1 VKTALALAMIT
12 AAVPLA
18 LAPGQSQALTGGL
31 AGGGVSALT
40 FANPFH
46 DDHSHMRVP
55 FTTVGRAWSGSA
67 ASSPPPRVT
76 IFGDSVPDSLQY
88 VPEARA
94 LLASGLDLRLELT
107 SCRRLVSPGCAY
119 QGTRPESVLDI
130 IQFSPLV
137 TLGNVVVVDV
147 GYNESAINY
156 EADMS
161 QVAIALVK
169 LGVEHVLWVTMRE
182 QTDNYRQIND
192 IIRTQARRWPQV
204 QVVDWD
210 AASRGQDWFQADGLH
225 LNAAGALGLAK
236 LLRAYILAACGS
248 DCQPAIP
255 SATELPKNVR
265 LPRLRGAPVVG
276 RRLTCS
282 PGTWT
287 GTRPIAYSY
296 RWLRNGRDIPRA
308 FRPSRRVHVSDAGLL
323 LTCQV
328 WAANAAGASEAT
340 AKALRARAR

>member
-1 VKTALALAMIT
+1 MAI
-12 AAVPLA
+12 PLA
-18 LAPGQSQALTGGL
+18 LAPGQSKAFGSDSS
-31 AGGGVSALT
+31 AKGVSSLT
-40 FANPFH
+40 YAPKRFYEELIR
-46 DDHSHMRVP
+46 MRVR
-55 FTTVGRAWSGSA
+55 FRTAGRAGPRSTAPPS
-67 ASSPPPRVT
+67 PPRVT

-107 SCRRLVSPGCAY
+107 ACRRLVSPGCPY
-119 QGTRPESVLDI
+119 QGTRPASVLDI

-192 IIRTQARRWPQV
+192 IIRAGARRWPQL

-210 AASRGQDWFQADGLH
+210 SASRGQDWFQADGLH

-236 LLRAYILAACGS
+236 LLRAHILAACGP
-248 DCQPAIP
+248 DCQPRIP
-255 SATELPKNVR
+255 PATELPKNVR

-282 PGTWT
+282 PGMWT
-287 GTRPIAYSY
+287 GTRPIAFSY

-308 FRPSRRVHVSDAGLL
+308 FRPSRRVRISDTGLL
-323 LTCQV
+323 LTCRV